1 MLRKKVSGL
10 EKRRCLCVDRFSENV
25 YVCVLNRNCWHWGLP
40 GGSDGKEPAC
50 NAGDLNSIPGSGRSH
65 GGGHGNPLQYS
76 CLGNLV
82 DRGGFAESDTTECP
96 NTHTDKGSEESERKG
111 NPDDPNT

>member
-25 YVCVLNRNCWHWGLP
+25 YVCVLNRNRWHWGLP

-50 NAGDLNSIPGSGRSH
+50 NAGDLNSSPGSGDPMEEGMATHSSILAWETSWTEEH
-65 GGGHGNPLQYS
+65 GGLQS
-76 CLGNLV
+76 VGSQRV
-82 DRGGFAESDTTECP
+82 GQDRVSKH
-96 NTHTDKGSEESERKG
+96 TH
-111 NPDDPNT
+111 